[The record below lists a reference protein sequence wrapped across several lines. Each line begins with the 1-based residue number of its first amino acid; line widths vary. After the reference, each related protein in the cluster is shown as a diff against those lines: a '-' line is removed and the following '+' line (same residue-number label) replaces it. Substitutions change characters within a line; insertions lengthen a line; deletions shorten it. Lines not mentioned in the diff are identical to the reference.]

1 MLCWQ
6 TRFWLKRG
14 ESKRVIIYIINHV
27 NINIEIFVWKIPSHA
42 ALVQHF
48 MDHYVLQIFYKHKL
62 FTAFDTKYYFTLKWH
77 LSGEGGEVYRRNMR
91 FFFGGVVMLNAP
103 CVIRWY
109 NESPQIFDVHAN
121 QKHAREILYS
131 GSDVVNMG
139 INAPNLGNRVSITF
153 TNYHTKPRSLNVFE
167 KFGSF
172 KIEDEIYILISY
184 SPYVDA
190 LITLFGNVWAH
201 RVWFHVSS
209 ICAWALPSWTAEIP
223 RQRSL

>member
-121 QKHAREILYS
+121 QKFWKNEGDSVLGIRRGEHGDQRAQSRESSLYHVHQLS
-131 GSDVVNMG
+131 HKTQKLKR
-139 INAPNLGNRVSITF
+139 IW
-153 TNYHTKPRSLNVFE
+153 
-167 KFGSF
+167 
-172 KIEDEIYILISY
+172 KI
-184 SPYVDA
+184 
-190 LITLFGNVWAH
+190 
-201 RVWFHVSS
+201 
-209 ICAWALPSWTAEIP
+209 
-223 RQRSL
+223 RQL